1 MHPNENDSAS
11 GGLVQTPIIER
22 TRVPRFSD
30 RDTYYH
36 QSPLYLPPLSRFP
49 LTFRSRNSIRV
60 LYPRSI
66 DRSNN
71 GIVIY
76 FPARSVRIP
85 SFPLSRGKRFTGR
98 EIESSEIYGL
108 DSRLREGELR
118 IVDGGTAGKHATGIS
133 TSFVETEREIRYET
147 RDKFRFVNNPSP
159 IRRSNCSIVV
169 AASPQNSLLRCW
181 TRKSG
186 KIIGGGGEGR
196 RCANRNLNRRA
207 GWLEVGSPGSRGPQQ
222 VCLFPRARFNRIL
235 ALRHIPPTSLT
246 GAR

>member
-1 MHPNENDSAS
+1 MYSTIRRWSPLTGNLLLPPSLSLLFSLSSKLVHPNENDSAS

-85 SFPLSRGKRFTGR
+85 SSPPRAESGLPVERLNRQKFT
-98 EIESSEIYGL
+98 
-108 DSRLREGELR
+108 DW
-118 IVDGGTAGKHATGIS
+118 
-133 TSFVETEREIRYET
+133 T
-147 RDKFRFVNNPSP
+147 RDCGK
-159 IRRSNCSIVV
+159 
-169 AASPQNSLLRCW
+169 ASY
-181 TRKSG
+181 G
-186 KIIGGGGEGR
+186 
-196 RCANRNLNRRA
+196 
-207 GWLEVGSPGSRGPQQ
+207 
-222 VCLFPRARFNRIL
+222 
-235 ALRHIPPTSLT
+235 
-246 GAR
+246 

>member
-1 MHPNENDSAS
+1 MYSTIRRWSPLTGNLLLPPSLSLLFSLSSKLVHPNENDSAS

-133 TSFVETEREIRYET
+133 TRRQRER
-147 RDKFRFVNNPSP
+147 
-159 IRRSNCSIVV
+159 
-169 AASPQNSLLRCW
+169 
-181 TRKSG
+181 
-186 KIIGGGGEGR
+186 
-196 RCANRNLNRRA
+196 
-207 GWLEVGSPGSRGPQQ
+207 
-222 VCLFPRARFNRIL
+222 
-235 ALRHIPPTSLT
+235 
-246 GAR
+246 

>member
-1 MHPNENDSAS
+1 MYSTIRRWSPLTDNLLLPSLSFSLSLLFSLSSKLVHPNENDSAS

-85 SFPLSRGKRFTGR
+85 SFPPSRGKRFTGR

-147 RDKFRFVNNPSP
+147 RDKFRFVNNPFP
-159 IRRSNCSIVV
+159 IRLFDRRRCLTSKFS
-169 AASPQNSLLRCW
+169 SPLLDE
-181 TRKSG
+181 
-186 KIIGGGGEGR
+186 KIGENYRRRGR
-196 RCANRNLNRRA
+196 RT
-207 GWLEVGSPGSRGPQQ
+207 Q
-222 VCLFPRARFNRIL
+222 VCK
-235 ALRHIPPTSLT
+235 S
-246 GAR
+246 